1 MIFLKFRY
9 VFNVT
14 IVMAFAFMLSM
25 LFLLQGEGESQ
36 QSFGEIREMTVMIDA
51 GHGGE
56 DGGAK
61 GPDGVLEKQINLAVS
76 EKLEHIMNLC
86 GVNTDMTRRSDE
98 ALFFDERSSVR
109 ERKVADIKKRVK
121 KIQNTPHV
129 TVISVHQNSFPE
141 ENCKGAQVFFSKSNV
156 NSKALAKNVQTALK
170 VGIDE
175 KNHRTEKQND
185 KTIYILENVNCPA
198 ILVECGFLTNAEEA
212 KLLKKDTYQTKLAM
226 CIAAGFLRYQNE
238 K

>member
-9 VFNVT
+9 VFNLVS
-14 IVMAFAFMLSM
+14 VVVFVLVLSM
-25 LFLLQGEGESQ
+25 LFLLERGEESR
-36 QSFGEIREMTVMIDA
+36 QSFGELHGVTVMIDA

-61 GPDGVLEKQINLAVS
+61 GPDGILEKQINLVVS

-86 GVNTDMTRRSDE
+86 GVNTDMTRRSDD
-98 ALFFDERSSVR
+98 ALFFDERSSLR
-109 ERKVADIKKRVK
+109 KRKVADIKKRVE
-121 KIQNTPHV
+121 KIQNTPQV
-129 TVISVHQNSFPE
+129 TLISVHQNSFPQD
-141 ENCKGAQVFFSKSNV
+141 NCKGAQVFFSKSNA
-156 NSKALAKNVQTALK
+156 NSKLLANNVQSALK
-170 VGIDE
+170 AGIDE
-175 KNHRTEKQND
+175 NNRRVEKQND

-198 ILVECGFLTNAEEA
+198 ILVECGFLTNHEEA